1 MLGVAAVLSATAF
14 SGTATQPLVL
24 ANRARRAPHAVSTIA
39 VFGASGRTGS
49 EVVLQ
54 ALERGERVSCLV
66 RDPTRLKAPR
76 DHHELGLRKNS
87 MTNFGPTTNDNI
99 VRTGGSVLNPADVNA
114 VFEGNDITGVVVALG
129 GKTREVGL
137 TLCQDGTANII
148 DACKAHGVKR
158 ISLITT
164 VGAGDTMD
172 QAPWTFKLL
181 MKTMMQKVLDDKNA
195 QEALFLEGPGA
206 DLEFC
211 IARPGGL
218 KLGPPSGIVNVIDGE
233 AGAINRADLATFC
246 LDAVLDPDFAYLRQA
261 VCISSDQGSGFK
273 SLMSD
278 KTMSRMGSELS
289 RPFVDSVF

>member
-1 MLGVAAVLSATAF
+1 M
-14 SGTATQPLVL
+14 
-24 ANRARRAPHAVSTIA
+24 
-39 VFGASGRTGS
+39 
-49 EVVLQ
+49 
-54 ALERGERVSCLV
+54 
-66 RDPTRLKAPR
+66 
-76 DHHELGLRKNS
+76 
-87 MTNFGPTTNDNI
+87 NFGPSTNDNI
-99 VRTGGSVLNPADVNA
+99 FRTEGSVLNRADVDD
-114 VFEGNDITGVVVALG
+114 VFEGKDITGVVVALG

-137 TLCQDGTANII
+137 TLCQDGTEHIV
-148 DACKAHGVKR
+148 DACKKYGVKR
-158 ISLITT
+158 ISIVTT

-246 LDAVLDPDFAYLRQA
+246 LDAVLDPDFAYLQQA

-289 RPFVDSVF
+289 RPLQDGIDFGFYCWRLGTAGTAEPSRGGR